1 MTRPNKEFYDKYFDC
16 QKLDKGTCM
25 WTTKWYGITAA
36 ARVMCPDGKVRMAR
50 THQSPCMFGAI
61 DARVTMANKQTVQG
75 TITVTE
81 TFNCKYFMF
90 HPHAWKIVWHKTPQT
105 RNLFNDTPGAGPVT
119 EWFASEKAMHFR
131 VNQLW
136 CSKMAMVCR
145 ISNPSEQTLDSWG
158 W

>member
-36 ARVMCPDGKVRMAR
+36 AKVMCPDGKVRMAR

-90 HPHAWKIVWHKTPQT
+90 HPHAWKIMWVKPTSPS
-105 RNLFNDTPGAGPVT
+105 LFKESLLVT
-119 EWFASEKAMHFR
+119 EWFSSEKAMR
-131 VNQLW
+131 AREDQLW
-136 CSKMAMVCR
+136 NDGREPLTHTCH
-145 ISNPSEQTLDSWG
+145 IFNPDGVELEYW
-158 W
+158 